1 MIYDNCSGCF
11 WAPTFFWIQ
20 ILGKEDSPIN
30 KDQLINDE
38 IVLPKVR
45 LVGENG
51 EQIGIVSSVEA
62 NRIADEREL
71 DLVLISPQADP
82 PVCKIMNYGKFK
94 FEQMKKL
101 KEQRKSQK
109 VIELKEVQLSMTID
123 THDMQVKAKHA
134 KRFLEDGNKVKVTI
148 KMRGRQQARPEAGI
162 AVMATFVDM
171 LEGLASI
178 EKNAEILGR
187 NIIMILA
194 PNKK

>member
-1 MIYDNCSGCF
+1 
-11 WAPTFFWIQ
+11 
-20 ILGKEDSPIN
+20 
-30 KDQLINDE
+30 
-38 IVLPKVR
+38 LPKVR
-45 LVGENG
+45 LVSETG
-51 EQIGIVSSVEA
+51 EQLGILSSVEA
-62 NRIADEREL
+62 NRIADEKNL

-123 THDMQVKAKHA
+123 THDLQVKAKHA
-134 KRFLEDGNKVKVTI
+134 KRFLEEGNKVKVTI

-171 LEGLASI
+171 LEGLAMI

>member
-1 MIYDNCSGCF
+1 MIIVVGAF
-11 WAPTFFWIQ
+11 WHSLFFWIQ

-51 EQIGIVSSVEA
+51 EQIGIVSSAEA
-62 NRIADEREL
+62 NKIADEREL

-134 KRFLEDGNKVKVTI
+134 KRFLEEGNKVKVTI

>member
-62 NRIADEREL
+62 NKIADEREL

>member
-1 MIYDNCSGCF
+1 MIIVVGAYI
-11 WAPTFFWIQ
+11 ALTFFWIQ
-20 ILGKEDSPIN
+20 ILGRRNTSIN
-30 KDQLINDE
+30 KEQLINDE

-45 LVGENG
+45 LVSETG
-51 EQIGIVSSVEA
+51 EQLAIVSSVEA
-62 NRIADEREL
+62 NRIADEKNL

-123 THDMQVKAKHA
+123 THDLQVKAKHA
-134 KRFLEDGNKVKVTI
+134 KRFLEEGNKVKVTI

-171 LEGLASI
+171 LEGLAMI

>member
-11 WAPTFFWIQ
+11 WALTFFWIQ

-51 EQIGIVSSVEA
+51 EQIGIVSSAEA
-62 NRIADEREL
+62 NKIADEREL

-82 PVCKIMNYGKFK
+82 PVCKIMNYGKFMFDK
-94 FEQMKKL
+94 AKRE
-101 KEQRKSQK
+101 KEARKNQK

-134 KRFLEDGNKVKVTI
+134 KRFLEEGNKVKVTI

>member
-1 MIYDNCSGCF
+1 M
-11 WAPTFFWIQ
+11 
-20 ILGKEDSPIN
+20 
-30 KDQLINDE
+30 
-38 IVLPKVR
+38 PKVR

-51 EQIGIVSSVEA
+51 EQIGIMSSQEA
-62 NRIADEREL
+62 NQIADEKNL

-82 PVCKIMNYGKFK
+82 PVCRIMNYGKFK

-101 KEQRKSQK
+101 KEQRKAQK

-123 THDMQVKAKHA
+123 THDLEVKAKHA
-134 KRFLEDGNKVKVTI
+134 KRFLSEGNKVKVVI

-162 AVMATFVDM
+162 SVMLGFVEM
-171 LEGLASI
+171 LEGLAVI
-178 EKNAEILGR
+178 EKQAEILGR